1 MEINYFE
8 ILVMAYTGL
17 MAAVVSVVWSK
28 ADKAEK
34 TSENNKTLLV
44 HLSKNID
51 KTNEMSARLS
61 SLEASVNVEI
71 KNLSISIKRLESA
84 VLRIGHK

>member
-1 MEINYFE
+1 MDINYFE
-8 ILVMAYTGL
+8 LLIMAYAGL
-17 MAAVVSVVWSK
+17 IAAVVSVVWGK

-34 TSENNKTLLV
+34 TSENNKILLV
-44 HLSKNID
+44 HLSKNVD

-71 KNLSISIKRLESA
+71 KNLSISMKRLESA
-84 VLRIGHK
+84 VLRISSK